1 MHKDQIRVDDETLSY
16 NIVSNYSPTL
26 LIGEIIDLKTENNS
40 ESSVVE
46 TAQAVLPEDLDYNP
60 SDVLNN
66 FLEGEKQA
74 E

>member
-1 MHKDQIRVDDETLSY
+1 ENQIRVDDETLSY

-66 FLEGEKQA
+66 FLE
-74 E
+74 

>member
-1 MHKDQIRVDDETLSY
+1 MNYEEDQIRVNDKTLSY

-26 LIGEIIDLKTENNS
+26 LIEEIIDLKTKNNS
-40 ESSVVE
+40 KSSVVE

-66 FLEGEKQA
+66 FLE
-74 E
+74 